1 MEERLTPGPAS
12 RNCSRC
18 HLIRLVAF
26 NLRECRRLRGVLT
39 GREEEEQEEGVERT
53 KLFGRENIE
62 EVIPSFKV
70 EVNREYRSVVEPSKS
85 IAKR

>member
-39 GREEEEQEEGVERT
+39 GREEEEQEEGGTNEIVR
-53 KLFGRENIE
+53 KR
-62 EVIPSFKV
+62 K
-70 EVNREYRSVVEPSKS
+70 YRGGDSEF
-85 IAKR
+85 